1 MNENGGPHHNGGK
14 LTGCSRQG
22 PRTLQGMMNAC
33 ISFEDVLKAI
43 VRDPGAGHAAHVAAQ
58 CLFDVRKLENAL
70 NQDGD
75 AAATEIHA
83 NCAVV
88 KTKRIPPVSREDL

>member
-1 MNENGGPHHNGGK
+1 MSENGGSHHKGGK
-14 LTGCSRQG
+14 LT
-22 PRTLQGMMNAC
+22 PRTLQRDCTLLGMMNAC

-43 VRDPGAGHAAHVAAQ
+43 VRNPESGHAAHVAAQ

-70 NQDGD
+70 VQND

-88 KTKRIPPVSREDL
+88 KTKRIPPISREDL

>member
-14 LTGCSRQG
+14 LT

-43 VRDPGAGHAAHVAAQ
+43 VRDPKSGHAAHVAAQ

-70 NQDGD
+70 AQDGD
-75 AAATEIHA
+75 AAAPEIHA

>member
-1 MNENGGPHHNGGK
+1 
-14 LTGCSRQG
+14 
-22 PRTLQGMMNAC
+22 
-33 ISFEDVLKAI
+33 SFEDVLKAI
-43 VRDPGAGHAAHVAAQ
+43 VRDPKSGHAAHVAAQ

-70 NQDGD
+70 AQDGD
-75 AAATEIHA
+75 ATEIHV